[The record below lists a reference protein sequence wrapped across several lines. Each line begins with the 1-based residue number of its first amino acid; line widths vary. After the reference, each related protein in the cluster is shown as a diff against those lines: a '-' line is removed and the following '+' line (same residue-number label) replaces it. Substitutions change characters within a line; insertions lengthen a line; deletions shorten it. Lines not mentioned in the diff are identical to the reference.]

1 MDKEDIFE
9 RALKEFENSNKNAED
24 YATLLT
30 TFYSIIRPDTGLTWG
45 RVYACLVK
53 VIPNKSGQV

>member
-1 MDKEDIFE
+1 MDKEEIFE

-24 YATLLT
+24 YASLLT
-30 TFYSIIRPDTGLTWG
+30 TFHSIIRPDAGLTWD

-53 VIPNKSGQV
+53 VVPSKSHWV